1 MLYFIAILIVV
12 CVVLGMS
19 GIIKGKLLNL
29 LNPYPVP
36 RPRRRRLSD
45 TDREP
50 GSPFV
55 CVGCGKAYNYQRS
68 LSLHQRLEC
77 GKEPRFQCPYC
88 SKRCHQRGN
97 INIHIR
103 KYHLENCVP
112 TSNSNL
118 N

>member
-1 MLYFIAILIVV
+1 MSLTVIFI
-12 CVVLGMS
+12 VLGLS
-19 GIIKGKLLNL
+19 GITKGKLLNL
-29 LNPYPVP
+29 LNHYPLP
-36 RPRRRRLSD
+36 RPRRRKLSD

-50 GSPFV
+50 GSPFL
-55 CVGCGKAYNYQRS
+55 CVSCGKAYNYQRS

-103 KYHLENCVP
+103 KYHSEHYIM
-112 TSNSNL
+112 TSDSNL